1 MMNRPPSLRR
11 RLLAAILAPLAIVF
25 GLSVVLDYR
34 LARATADAAFDQAL
48 ADTVFDLSRS
58 VSSQTEDVELEMST
72 EAQAM
77 LRSSPD
83 DRIYFAVRDATGRLI
98 AGDEGLAVPPAG
110 PEAGQPSFH
119 DGRYAGVA
127 VRIAVLRAH
136 APGGTTIAVA
146 ETVHK
151 RQRASR
157 RILTGMM
164 LPAAGLLLATLV
176 AVYFGV
182 KRGLRPLED
191 VEREIGRRSPRDL
204 APIDLP
210 ATPREVRPL
219 LARLNDLLALL
230 RETATAQRRFLADAA
245 HQLRTPLAGLQTQ
258 VELAAHEGR
267 FDDSPERQAR
277 IAEAIER
284 IAHLVQQLLAYAQA
298 EPASALDRR
307 FEPVELRALVEQ
319 SASLF
324 LDQALARQIDL
335 GFEQGQATVQ
345 GVPWLLREALANLID
360 NALRY
365 TPAGGVVTV
374 GCGVAEGRP
383 RLTVVDNGP
392 GIAAKERE
400 RVFERFYRVAGA
412 PAGGAG
418 LGLAIVKEIA
428 AIHGAEVRLDT
439 PPGGGLR
446 VELVFPP
453 S

>member
-1 MMNRPPSLRR
+1 MKARLPSLRR

-58 VSSQTEDVELEMST
+58 VASQTEDVNMEMST
-72 EAQAM
+72 EAEAM

-83 DRIYFAVRDATGRLI
+83 DRVYFAVRDASGRLI
-98 AGDEGLAVPPAG
+98 AGDEGLAQPA
-110 PEAGQPSFH
+110 AGTGVEQPSFH
-119 DGRYAGVA
+119 DGRYAGMP
-127 VRIAVLRAH
+127 VRIAVFLSQAG
-136 APGGTTIAVA
+136 GGTTIVVA

-164 LPAAGLLLATLV
+164 VPAAGLLLATLV

-182 KRGLRPLED
+182 QRGLAPLED
-191 VEREIGRRSPRDL
+191 VEHEIARRSPREL

-210 ATPREVRPL
+210 STPKEVRPL
-219 LARLNDLLALL
+219 VARLNELLTLL
-230 RETATAQRRFLADAA
+230 REAAAAQRRFLADAA

-258 VELAAHEGR
+258 VELAANEGR
-267 FDDSPERQAR
+267 FDDSPERHAR
-277 IAEAIER
+277 IEEATDR

-298 EPASALDRR
+298 EPASGLDRR
-307 FEPVELRALVEQ
+307 FEPLDLRVLVEQ

-324 LDQALARQIDL
+324 LDQALARGIDL
-335 GFEQGQATVQ
+335 GFDQQPATVRA
-345 GVPWLLREALANLID
+345 VPWLLREALANLID

-365 TPAGGVVTV
+365 TPSGGVVTV
-374 GCGVAEGRP
+374 GCGVVDGRP
-383 RLTVVDNGP
+383 RLSVVDNGP
-392 GIAAKERE
+392 GIAPAEQE
-400 RVFERFYRVAGA
+400 RVFERFYRVAGS

-418 LGLAIVKEIA
+418 LGLAIVQEIA
-428 AIHGAEVRLDT
+428 ALHGAEVKLET
-439 PPGGGLR
+439 PAEGGLR

-453 S
+453 A